1 MTDYRTLRVALL
13 GAGAVGSQVAGLL
26 LRHGDELADRA
37 GARLELAGIAVR
49 DVDAPRDV
57 ELPRE
62 LFTTDADSLIVG
74 SDIVIEL
81 MGGIEPA
88 RTSILHAISSGADVV
103 TANKALLATH
113 GTEIFDAADQVGAS
127 VYYEAAAAGA
137 IPIIRP
143 LRDSLAGDRVRRIM
157 GIVNGTTN
165 YILDRMDTEGAEFAD
180 VLADAQRLGYAEADP
195 TADVEGYDAAQKA
208 AILASLAFHTSVPL
222 DAVHRE
228 GITSIDASL
237 IESARHAGYVVK
249 LLAVCERIQDASGE
263 GPAEAISVR
272 VYPALV
278 PRTHPLASVH
288 GANNAVFV
296 EAEAA
301 GSLMFY
307 GAGAG
312 GVQTASAVLGDVV
325 SAARHHIAGGLGVGE
340 STRAN
345 LPILPIGRVTTR
357 YQITLEVSDET
368 GVLATVAGILSEGRV
383 SIATVEQTVVVD
395 PNGGPGIARIV
406 IGTHKALEQDLSDT
420 VARLAA
426 SGVVERVVSVLRV
439 EGD

>member
-1 MTDYRTLRVALL
+1 VALL
-13 GAGAVGSQVAGLL
+13 GAGAVGSQVAALL
-26 LRHGDELADRA
+26 LKHGDELADRA
-37 GARLELAGIAVR
+37 GAALELVGIAVR
-49 DVDAPRDV
+49 DLDAPRETD
-57 ELPRE
+57 LPRE
-62 LFTTDADSLIVG
+62 LFTTDAESLIIG
-74 SDIVIEL
+74 ADIVIEL

-88 RTSILHAISSGADVV
+88 KTYLLQAINSGADVV

-113 GTEIFDAADQVGAS
+113 GPEIFDAADQVGAQ

-165 YILDRMDTEGAEFAD
+165 YILDRMDTEGADFGD
-180 VLADAQRLGYAEADP
+180 VLAQAQALGYAESDP

-208 AILASLAFHTSVPL
+208 AILASLAFHTTIPL
-222 DAVHRE
+222 EAVHRE
-228 GITSIDASL
+228 GITSIDKAM
-237 IESARHAGYVVK
+237 IDSARHAGHVIK
-249 LLAVCERIQDASGE
+249 LLAVCERLTDE
-263 GPAEAISVR
+263 PEEAISVR
-272 VYPALV
+272 VYPALIH
-278 PRTHPLASVH
+278 RDHPLASVH

-301 GSLMFY
+301 GNLMFY

-325 SAARHHIAGGLGVGE
+325 SAARRHIAGGVGVGE

-345 LPILPIGRVTTR
+345 LPIVPIGRVTTR
-357 YQITLEVSDET
+357 YQITLEVDDRP

-383 SIATVEQTVVVD
+383 SIATVEQTVIDHPDLGVPV
-395 PNGGPGIARIV
+395 ARLV
-406 IGTHKALEQDLSDT
+406 IGTHKAREQDLSDT
-420 VARLAA
+420 VDRLAA

>member
-1 MTDYRTLRVALL
+1 
-13 GAGAVGSQVAGLL
+13 VGSQVAALL
-26 LRHGDELADRA
+26 LKHGDELADRA
-37 GARLELAGIAVR
+37 GAALELVGIAVR
-49 DVDAPRDV
+49 DLDAPRETD
-57 ELPRE
+57 LPRE
-62 LFTTDADSLIVG
+62 LFTTDAESLIIG
-74 SDIVIEL
+74 ADIVIEL

-88 RTSILHAISSGADVV
+88 KTYLLQAINSGADVV

-113 GTEIFDAADQVGAS
+113 GPEIFDAADQVGAQ

-165 YILDRMDTEGAEFAD
+165 YILDRMDTEGAEFGD
-180 VLADAQRLGYAEADP
+180 VLAQAQALGYAEADP

-208 AILASLAFHTSVPL
+208 AILASLAFHTTVPL
-222 DAVHRE
+222 EAVHRE
-228 GITSIDASL
+228 GITSIDKSSIDA
-237 IESARHAGYVVK
+237 ARHAGYVIK
-249 LLAVCERIQDASGE
+249 LLAVCERLEAEGDDASE
-263 GPAEAISVR
+263 SISVR
-272 VYPALV
+272 VYPALIH
-278 PRTHPLASVH
+278 RDHPLASVH

-301 GSLMFY
+301 GNLMFY

-325 SAARHHIAGGLGVGE
+325 SAARRHIAGGVGVGE
-340 STRAN
+340 STLAD
-345 LPILPIGRVTTR
+345 LPIVPIGRVTTR
-357 YQITLEVSDET
+357 YQITLEVDDQP
-368 GVLATVAGILSEGRV
+368 GVLATVAGILSDGRV
-383 SIATVEQTVVVD
+383 SIATVEQTVIDD
-395 PNGGPGIARIV
+395 PDLGVPVARLV
-406 IGTHKALEQDLSDT
+406 IGTHKAREQDLSDT
-420 VARLAA
+420 VDRLAA

>member
-1 MTDYRTLRVALL
+1 MTDYRRLRVALL
-13 GAGAVGSQVAGLL
+13 GAGAVGSQVASLL
-26 LRHGDELADRA
+26 LKHGDELAERA
-37 GARLELAGIAVR
+37 GAALELAGIAVR
-49 DVDAPRDV
+49 DVDARRDV

-62 LFTTDADSLIVG
+62 LYTTDAESLITG
-74 SDIVIEL
+74 ADIVIEL

-88 RTSILHAISSGADVV
+88 RSHILLALGSGADVV

-113 GTEIFDAADQVGAS
+113 GPEVFESADRVGAS

-143 LRDSLAGDRVRRIM
+143 LRDSLAGDRVVRIM

-165 YILDRMDTEGAEFAD
+165 YILDRMDAEGADFAD

-208 AILASLAFHTSVPL
+208 AILASLAFHTAVPL

-228 GITSIDASL
+228 GITTITAPM
-237 IESARHAGYVVK
+237 IEEAREAGFVIK
-249 LLAVCERIQDASGE
+249 LLAVCERLIDDG
-263 GPAEAISVR
+263 AESISVR

-325 SAARHHIAGGLGVGE
+325 SAARRHIAGGVGQGE

-345 LPILPIGRVTTR
+345 LPVVPIGHVTTR
-357 YQITLEVSDET
+357 YQITLEVDDEP
-368 GVLATVAGILSEGRV
+368 GVLAAIAGILSDGGV
-383 SIATVEQTVVVD
+383 SVATMVQTVD
-395 PNGGPGIARIV
+395 AGQERTARLV
-406 IGTHKALEQDLSDT
+406 IGTHRATDSALSAT
-420 VARLAA
+420 VARLAD
-426 SGVVERVVSVLRV
+426 SGVVESVVSVLRV
-439 EGD
+439 EGE